1 MADMSVRPARGDDA
15 PALASLQVA
24 GWRVTYTGRL
34 PDATL
39 DDLVSQQAA
48 FAEQWVAAVTS
59 PPSGRH
65 RVLVSC
71 AGPEVVGGAALG
83 PAQDD
88 DQDPI
93 TSGELYSFTV
103 DAGHRRQGHGSR
115 LLTAAVD
122 FLRGDGF
129 ITANVWIDATD
140 DPGRALFTDS
150 GWGPDG
156 SHRELDLD
164 GDGAV
169 VVQQVRLHCSLTQDP
184 THDLTGAQA

>member
-34 PDATL
+34 PDAAL
-39 DDLVSQQAA
+39 DDLVGQQAA

-65 RVLVSC
+65 RVLVAC
-71 AGPEVVGGAALG
+71 AGPDVVGGAALG
-83 PAQDD
+83 PAQDE

-93 TSGELYSFTV
+93 SSGELYTFTV

-129 ITANVWIDATD
+129 TTANIWIDATD
-140 DPGRALFTDS
+140 DPARALFTDS
-150 GWGPDG
+150 GWGSDG
-156 SHRELDLD
+156 SHRTLDLD
-164 GDGAV
+164 GDGSV
-169 VVQQVRLHCSLTQDP
+169 VVQQVRLRCSL
-184 THDLTGAQA
+184 THDLTQDGTETPA